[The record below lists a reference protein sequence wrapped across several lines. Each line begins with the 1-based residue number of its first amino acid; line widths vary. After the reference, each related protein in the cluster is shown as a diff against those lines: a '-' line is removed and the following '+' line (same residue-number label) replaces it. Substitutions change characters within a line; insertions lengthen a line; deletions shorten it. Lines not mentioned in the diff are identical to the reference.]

1 MYGASEIF
9 REFDLTELYYKMQSN
24 DQHSLNVP
32 YNSIKTSIILFF
44 KFVKIF
50 NIFLACQEANI
61 HFNPFKRRI
70 ISNF

>member
-44 KFVKIF
+44 KHITAYNIYIAREGSNIRF
-50 NIFLACQEANI
+50 NHI
-61 HFNPFKRRI
+61 KRRI